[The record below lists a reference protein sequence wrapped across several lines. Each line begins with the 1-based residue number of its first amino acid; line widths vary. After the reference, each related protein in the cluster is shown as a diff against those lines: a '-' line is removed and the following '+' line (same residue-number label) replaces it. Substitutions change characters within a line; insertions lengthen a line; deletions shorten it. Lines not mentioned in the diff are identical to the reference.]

1 MHQVAGIE
9 VRRISTPALVLDDS
23 HERIPVDITPTP
35 GPDDSHLYMVA
46 DATPVSAA
54 DKSHADILPDA
65 IPTPAPDDSRAS
77 ILTDAIPAPVPTPGV
92 HKRRSD
98 IPTNA
103 RPAPVPHDNHANPS
117 TRTTPGP
124 ACNHRHA
131 NTLADTRPA
140 PTPDNSQANIP
151 AHTPAA
157 PAHQNNHTNRLVG
170 TTPASSSI
178 SAESVEENKERGPVR
193 QEAEPRSLYQQPLKS
208 PSEPTLS
215 TRNPE
220 WDLSRERLAAQL
232 LRLHH
237 PFVPPQD
244 DLAIHPAS
252 VSGLYDGHDTALAG
266 PSLAV
271 GTVHMPCNDGRA
283 CDNLPHYRRHERHSR
298 DSSAATVI
306 DQRAEVY
313 APAPH
318 GGAVDDRQDSS
329 MSSEDAGAASGII
342 NAPNIGRPYRSG
354 KSRGPPQGA
363 KRWDQNI
370 KQNRVHRWLWVVLPD
385 LIIMSSLFLA
395 AIFMNKRLDNFRWM
409 TRRFPMAWDQRTSMW
424 AGPVEIS
431 WPQEKFIVPILTAEI
446 LIPLIPTLI
455 LLAVQLWVRNFW
467 DFNAAIFG
475 LFKGIG
481 IVYVAS
487 QPHHR
492 IARRPLHD
500 QDDSCTCIS
509 LLRCTL
515 GRFCKSF

>member
-1 MHQVAGIE
+1 MYQVAGIE
-9 VRRISTPALVLDDS
+9 VRRISTPALVLNDS
-23 HERIPVDITPTP
+23 HGPIPVDITPTP
-35 GPDDSHLYMVA
+35 GPDDSHPYRVA

-54 DKSHADILPDA
+54 DNSHADTLPDA
-65 IPTPAPDDSRAS
+65 IATPAHDDSRAS
-77 ILTDAIPAPVPTPGV
+77 ILTDAIPASVPAPGAD
-92 HKRRSD
+92 KRLSN
-98 IPTNA
+98 IPTDA
-103 RPAPVPHDNHANPS
+103 RAAPAPYDNHANPS

-131 NTLADTRPA
+131 NTLADARPA
-140 PTPDNSQANIP
+140 PTPDNSEANLP

-157 PAHQNNHTNRLVG
+157 PAHQNNHTNILVG
-170 TTPASSSI
+170 ITSGNSSI
-178 SAESVEENKERGPVR
+178 SAEPVEENKERGPVR

-237 PFVPPQD
+237 PFVPLQD
-244 DLAIHPAS
+244 DLAINPAS
-252 VSGLYDGHDTALAG
+252 VTGLYDGHDTALAG

-283 CDNLPHYRRHERHSR
+283 CDNLPHYRRNERGSR
-298 DSSAATVI
+298 NSSAATVVG
-306 DQRAEVY
+306 QRAEVY

-329 MSSEDAGAASGII
+329 ISSEDAGTASGII
-342 NAPNIGRPYRSG
+342 KAPNISRPYRSG
-354 KSRGPPQGA
+354 RSRGPPQGA

-370 KQNRVHRWLWVVLPD
+370 KQNRVHRWLWIVLPD

-409 TRRFPMAWDQRTSMW
+409 TRKFPMTWDQRTSTW
-424 AGPVEIS
+424 VGPVEIS
-431 WPQEKFIVPILTAEI
+431 WQQEEFIVPILTAEI

-455 LLAVQLWVRNFW
+455 LLGMQLWVKNFW

-487 QPHHR
+487 QSHLR
-492 IARRPLHD
+492 IA
-500 QDDSCTCIS
+500 
-509 LLRCTL
+509 
-515 GRFCKSF
+515 